1 MRLRYFHREIKV
13 ATSSYD
19 SGAQPWRVG
28 NACIGSYEN
37 RFFPPSGLVSRR
49 YLYPPRAC
57 HSETIQSCQPV
68 PLASVALLLRRARF
82 DDAVGR
88 LGLRRIGPWQMASAS
103 TKVLSRV
110 HRQPASDSPHTEQP
124 LRGEPQAGESLTS
137 EQHRT
142 FGREK
147 GRGVRVCIEHARVM
161 GRGCKRTSCS
171 SSGSLNPVYSL
182 RAVAGPPALDHC
194 TRRRRRR
201 RRRIPVVHAH
211 T

>member
-88 LGLRRIGPWQMASAS
+88 LGLRRIGPRPHHSLLLGSLAAGLGRSVQKKKM
-103 TKVLSRV
+103 TKEGERGSVAVWRKKMT
-110 HRQPASDSPHTEQP
+110 PALALAPKFNDLFVETIK
-124 LRGEPQAGESLTS
+124 
-137 EQHRT
+137 
-142 FGREK
+142 K
-147 GRGVRVCIEHARVM
+147 GRRLSSQPSP
-161 GRGCKRTSCS
+161 RTS
-171 SSGSLNPVYSL
+171 
-182 RAVAGPPALDHC
+182 
-194 TRRRRRR
+194 
-201 RRRIPVVHAH
+201 
-211 T
+211 